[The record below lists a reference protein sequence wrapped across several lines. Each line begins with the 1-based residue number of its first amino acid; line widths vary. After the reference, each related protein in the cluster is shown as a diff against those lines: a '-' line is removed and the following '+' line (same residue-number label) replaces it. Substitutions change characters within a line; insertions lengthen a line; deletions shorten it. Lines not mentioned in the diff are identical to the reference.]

1 MAQLSH
7 YLPHSRFVTE
17 RENSPLTRMLLKND
31 TQIFTDGLVKNKSV
45 VHGDIADLIEFLM
58 EYQKRIALRYHPRR
72 IGFDGNKALVLAINR
87 E

>member
-7 YLPHSRFVTE
+7 YLPRKFTAY
-17 RENSPLTRMLLKND
+17 ENASENLF
-31 TQIFTDGLVKNKSV
+31 QIYTVGQAENRSV
-45 VHGDIADLIEFLM
+45 VHGDIAELMKFLM
-58 EYQKRIALRYHPRR
+58 EYPKCIALRYHPRR